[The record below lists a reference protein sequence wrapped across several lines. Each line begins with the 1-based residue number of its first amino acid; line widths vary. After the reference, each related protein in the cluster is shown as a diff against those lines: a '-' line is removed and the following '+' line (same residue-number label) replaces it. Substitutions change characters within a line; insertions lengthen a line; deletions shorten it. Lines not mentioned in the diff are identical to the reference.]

1 MRSCMK
7 KVLLSQPIHEA
18 GMKLLKGKV
27 EIIVAPDTS
36 EATMRK
42 LCRDVHGVILR
53 TTSRVRKEVI
63 AQAKI
68 LQIISRTGA
77 GVDNVDVRAAT
88 KGGILVCNL
97 PGVNSLSVAEH
108 TVAFILSLAKRLP
121 FMDKWTRQ
129 GNWSSRNRYEAADLK
144 GKVLGLIGVGN
155 IGSRVARICQGA
167 FGMEILGYDPFLSRG
182 SETNDGVQFC
192 SDIGQVLQE
201 ADFVSVHVAGTAQ
214 THNLIS
220 WNLLCRMKRSAYFIN
235 TSRGWV
241 VDEKALIKA
250 LREGRIAGAA
260 LDVFSEEPPFRNN
273 PLLKMEN
280 VILSPH
286 SASLTKECVA
296 RLANEAAQAVL
307 DLFSGRLPKNIFNR
321 KELEEAGFIKEDQ
334 LIKKIQNKRAS

>member
-1 MRSCMK
+1 
-7 KVLLSQPIHEA
+7 
-18 GMKLLKGKV
+18 LLKGKV
-27 EIIVAPDTS
+27 EIIIAPDTS

-53 TTSRVRKEVI
+53 TTSRVSKEVI

-77 GVDNVDVRAAT
+77 GVDNVDVRAAS

-108 TVAFILSLAKRLP
+108 TVAFILTLAKRLP

-129 GNWSSRNRYEAADLK
+129 GNWSSRNRYEAVDLR
-144 GKVLGLIGVGN
+144 GKVLGLIGAGK

-167 FGMEILGYDPFLSRG
+167 FNMRVLGYDPFLSRG
-182 SETNDGVQFC
+182 SETKDGIQFC
-192 SDIGQVLQE
+192 SDISQDLQE

-235 TSRGWV
+235 TSRGSV

-250 LREGRIAGAA
+250 LREGKIAGAA
-260 LDVFSEEPPFRNN
+260 LDVFREEPPLRNN

-296 RLANEAAQAVL
+296 HLASGAAQAVL
-307 DLFSGRLPKNIFNR
+307 HLFSGRLPKNIFNR
-321 KELEEAGFIKEDQ
+321 KELEEAGFIKENQ
-334 LIKKIQNKRAS
+334 PIENI

>member
-7 KVLLSQPIHEA
+7 KVFLSQPIHEA

-27 EIIVAPDTS
+27 EIIIAPDTS

-53 TTSRVRKEVI
+53 TTSRVSKEVI
-63 AQAKI
+63 REAKS

-77 GVDNVDVRAAT
+77 GVDNVDVQAAT
-88 KGGILVCNL
+88 KRGILVCNL

-108 TVAFILSLAKRLP
+108 TVAFILTLAKRLP
-121 FMDKWTRQ
+121 FMDKATRK
-129 GNWSSRNRYEAADLK
+129 GNWSSRNRYEAVDLK
-144 GKVLGLIGVGN
+144 GKALGLIGVGK
-155 IGSRVARICQGA
+155 IGSRVARISQKA
-167 FGMEILGYDPFLSRG
+167 FNMRILGYDPFISRG
-182 SETNDGVQFC
+182 EETKDGIQFYG
-192 SDIGQVLQE
+192 DIGQVFEE

-235 TSRGWV
+235 TSRGGV
-241 VDEKALIKA
+241 IDEKALIKA
-250 LREGRIAGAA
+250 LEEGRIAGAA
-260 LDVFSEEPPFRNN
+260 LDVFTKEPPFKNN

-280 VILSPH
+280 VIFSPH

-296 RLANEAAQAVL
+296 RLAKGAAQAVL

-321 KELEEAGFIKEDQ
+321 KELEEAGFVKEDQ

>member
-1 MRSCMK
+1 MK
-7 KVLLSQPIHEA
+7 KVLLSQPIHEV

-27 EIIVAPDTS
+27 EIIIAPDTS
-36 EATMRK
+36 EETMRK
-42 LCRDVHGVILR
+42 LCKDVHGIILR
-53 TTSRVRKEVI
+53 TTSRVSKEVI
-63 AQAKI
+63 TQAKI

-77 GVDNVDVRAAT
+77 GVDNVDVQAAT
-88 KGGILVCNL
+88 KRGILICNL

-108 TVAFILSLAKRLP
+108 TVAFILALAKRLP
-121 FMDKWTRQ
+121 FMDKWTRK
-129 GNWSSRNRYEAADLK
+129 GNWSSRNRYEAIDLK
-144 GKVLGLIGVGN
+144 GKVLGLIGVGK
-155 IGSRVARICQGA
+155 IGSQIARISQKA
-167 FGMEILGYDPFLSRG
+167 FGMQILGYDPFISRG
-182 SETNDGVQFC
+182 GETKDGIQFC

-214 THNLIS
+214 TRNLIS
-220 WNLLCRMKRSAYFIN
+220 WDLLSRMKESAYFIN
-235 TSRGWV
+235 TSRGGV
-241 VDEKALIKA
+241 IDEGALIKA
-250 LREGRIAGAA
+250 LKEGRIAGAA

-296 RLANEAAQAVL
+296 HLARGAAQAVL

-334 LIKKIQNKRAS
+334 LIRKIQNKRAS